1 MQKFE
6 NFYLQTK
13 GDLLWE
19 TLDESQNLDNLV
31 ARLEE
36 KIISL
41 SGLKIRIV
49 GAAFDEGNTSWK
61 YEQLFFHDLSITQNE
76 KKSEGEALETTDNDG
91 LKRKK
96 EELSVKN
103 SNLLNGKPGSG
114 VSDSRFLYVILI
126 IGGLITCLLYTSP
139 SPRDRG

>member
-13 GDLLWE
+13 GNLLWE

-36 KIISL
+36 KITSL

-49 GAAFDEGNTSWK
+49 GAAFDEDNTSWK
-61 YEQLFFHDLSITQNE
+61 YEQLFFHHL
-76 KKSEGEALETTDNDG
+76 
-91 LKRKK
+91 
-96 EELSVKN
+96 
-103 SNLLNGKPGSG
+103 
-114 VSDSRFLYVILI
+114 
-126 IGGLITCLLYTSP
+126 
-139 SPRDRG
+139 